1 MKVCDFI
8 LKHLTALFQS
18 LLYLYIQKHLY
29 THTHTHTYGKLTL
42 VNVTSTL
49 LYSKTP
55 VSNTMCFEH
64 TNVYTSQDKPILY
77 WTTLDYDL
85 ACMNKYVLVMMFKF
99 NNYDTGI
106 C

>member
-18 LLYLYIQKHLY
+18 WLYLYIQKHIY
-29 THTHTHTYGKLTL
+29 IYIYGKLTL

-85 ACMNKYVLVMMFKF
+85 ACMNKYVLVMMFQS

>member
-1 MKVCDFI
+1 
-8 LKHLTALFQS
+8 
-18 LLYLYIQKHLY
+18 
-29 THTHTHTYGKLTL
+29 
-42 VNVTSTL
+42 
-49 LYSKTP
+49 
-55 VSNTMCFEH
+55 MCFEH

-85 ACMNKYVLVMMFKF
+85 ACMNKYVLVMMFKS